1 MEFVALVQIPP
12 VTFGKTVVNIM
23 GLGYKSQNSH
33 KESAG
38 VGYILPDAYAHTP
51 S

>member
-12 VTFGKTVVNIM
+12 ATFAKAVVNIM

-33 KESAG
+33 KEFAG
-38 VGYILPDAYAHTP
+38 VGCILPDANAHTP